1 MDTGSRHCLSDRL
14 PPGAETHDLNHEFPP
29 QHPLSHPAQGSSDS
43 EIGAGLGG
51 GCMLGCLAGDF
62 PWSLLRTLV
71 PTGNLTGLN
80 PPDTHCVEPGVGS
93 SVSPVRIPSLLAS
106 SLPKLVFKESSRL
119 LPLLHLGIKSCSIL
133 RPLLF
138 PACLS
143 SHPDS

>member
-1 MDTGSRHCLSDRL
+1 M
-14 PPGAETHDLNHEFPP
+14 
-29 QHPLSHPAQGSSDS
+29 Q
-43 EIGAGLGG
+43 
-51 GCMLGCLAGDF
+51 GCLAGDF

-71 PTGNLTGLN
+71 RTGNLTGLS

-106 SLPKLVFKESSRL
+106 SLPKLAFKESSRL